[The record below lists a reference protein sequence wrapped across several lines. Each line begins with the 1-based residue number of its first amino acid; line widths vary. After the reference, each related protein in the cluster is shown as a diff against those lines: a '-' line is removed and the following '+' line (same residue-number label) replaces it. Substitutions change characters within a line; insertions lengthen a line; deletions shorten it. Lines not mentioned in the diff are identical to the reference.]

1 MSFKNKILLLVII
14 IVVLALSPAIF
25 INAKSNETA
34 FYESAMAISENY
46 FYDLTSTFNSIF
58 TSTSVGAVAL
68 SDIASVSY
76 DLYSFGNIDDTAGNL
91 RNTIQKFRQSQVDL
105 PYIMANGIYFEPD
118 IVSSNVNLRG
128 LYSIYLYD
136 LTDTTI
142 RSQPT
147 TSEISSGIKLNER
160 SYMQE
165 EFYRIAL
172 PEEWNR
178 ATRRPR
184 NVYYSIPYSKETYR
198 NQKVISVSSPIY
210 SEINGNAI
218 GVAVT
223 DISLDIAYQMIENIA
238 KNNEFNPIIFDNRSG
253 DIIFHKDSEYILRNI
268 SEIPTAKYI
277 SDNISFYT
285 NSMTIENY
293 NIDGRN
299 YTLFIRQLDNANY
312 DLLMF
317 VPEGYFHSV
326 LNTVNRTLL
335 LILII
340 AIFVIIV
347 TIKIFIPIYL
357 KPLKKISSELEES
370 VLNRNIFTS
379 VSKIKSKDE
388 LGDVSN
394 WINIYQYMVQYLFS
408 MGNKTLTLSKEQQV
422 SIKDKIEN
430 VAKISNSMVESSEL
444 IVDNIV
450 KQESGIKDVESS
462 NLEICE
468 NINTN
473 LSDLKSINDM
483 TKNLQEKIDFQLET
497 FNKINSVSSNMQLD
511 IDKVSAAMSKIKEE
525 TQDVIDLSKSSKDR
539 ILKTESSVKNII
551 TLMRGINDFVN
562 STIETSQQTNMLAM
576 NAAIEAAHAGEQG
589 KGFSIIAEEIRKL
602 AVMTNIQSENATSVI
617 RNLEKQF
624 NLVTQSIDERM
635 SAIENMLYK
644 FQSFEENM
652 DKLKK
657 ITDEKSISSKEIT
670 SSITNI
676 YDTVKDI
683 REQYTILHNRI
694 SSDLINILKL
704 LDLSNKNDEAVKLV
718 AENSDDIVE
727 KTKSMKENIVN
738 VYNLIKDIEEISKAG
753 DDSVDN
759 LERESFDYGAVDFE
773 EVIKNK
779 IKVGDEAYAK
789 FKFIKGMHKFII
801 DKFGKDNFN
810 KLLEK
815 ISEDS
820 KLIYG
825 DIKRAKYIKRFAL
838 SSAFFIPINII
849 NEEFYKDS
857 KNAITD
863 KAKYDFNELSPFK
876 KFSIRLM
883 GRNSL
888 SRVIIKF
895 GKKLFRN
902 VNIEIVKLDR
912 RKVIYHLSYF
922 PNYDLTIEK
931 YYYEMIGNI
940 FRQKYPN
947 SSEVKITQSI
957 SGGYIYTEYIVAW

>member
-118 IVSSNVNLRG
+118 IVASNVNLRG

-184 NVYYSIPYSKETYR
+184 NVYYSIPYSKETYK

-317 VPEGYFHSV
+317 VPEGYFHSA
-326 LNTVNRTLL
+326 LNTINRTLF

-357 KPLKKISSELEES
+357 
-370 VLNRNIFTS
+370 
-379 VSKIKSKDE
+379 
-388 LGDVSN
+388 
-394 WINIYQYMVQYLFS
+394 
-408 MGNKTLTLSKEQQV
+408 
-422 SIKDKIEN
+422 
-430 VAKISNSMVESSEL
+430 
-444 IVDNIV
+444 
-450 KQESGIKDVESS
+450 
-462 NLEICE
+462 
-468 NINTN
+468 
-473 LSDLKSINDM
+473 
-483 TKNLQEKIDFQLET
+483 
-497 FNKINSVSSNMQLD
+497 
-511 IDKVSAAMSKIKEE
+511 
-525 TQDVIDLSKSSKDR
+525 
-539 ILKTESSVKNII
+539 
-551 TLMRGINDFVN
+551 
-562 STIETSQQTNMLAM
+562 
-576 NAAIEAAHAGEQG
+576 
-589 KGFSIIAEEIRKL
+589 
-602 AVMTNIQSENATSVI
+602 
-617 RNLEKQF
+617 
-624 NLVTQSIDERM
+624 
-635 SAIENMLYK
+635 
-644 FQSFEENM
+644 
-652 DKLKK
+652 
-657 ITDEKSISSKEIT
+657 
-670 SSITNI
+670 
-676 YDTVKDI
+676 
-683 REQYTILHNRI
+683 
-694 SSDLINILKL
+694 
-704 LDLSNKNDEAVKLV
+704 
-718 AENSDDIVE
+718 
-727 KTKSMKENIVN
+727 
-738 VYNLIKDIEEISKAG
+738 
-753 DDSVDN
+753 
-759 LERESFDYGAVDFE
+759 
-773 EVIKNK
+773 
-779 IKVGDEAYAK
+779 
-789 FKFIKGMHKFII
+789 
-801 DKFGKDNFN
+801 
-810 KLLEK
+810 
-815 ISEDS
+815 
-820 KLIYG
+820 
-825 DIKRAKYIKRFAL
+825 RA
-838 SSAFFIPINII
+838 
-849 NEEFYKDS
+849 
-857 KNAITD
+857 
-863 KAKYDFNELSPFK
+863 
-876 KFSIRLM
+876 
-883 GRNSL
+883 
-888 SRVIIKF
+888 
-895 GKKLFRN
+895 
-902 VNIEIVKLDR
+902 
-912 RKVIYHLSYF
+912 
-922 PNYDLTIEK
+922 
-931 YYYEMIGNI
+931 
-940 FRQKYPN
+940 
-947 SSEVKITQSI
+947 
-957 SGGYIYTEYIVAW
+957 